1 LLGTGLHPTAPF
13 GDVMHRDGLRYAAI
27 GDDTRGLLRMTP
39 HCGLHVHVGMPDAES
54 AIRACNGMH
63 RWIPLLLALSANSP
77 SWHGRGSGLAT
88 PAP

>member
-1 LLGTGLHPTAPF
+1 VSAFAPPGCGLLRTGLHPTAPF

-54 AIRACNGMH
+54 AIRGRNGTT
-63 RWIPLLLALSANSP
+63 
-77 SWHGRGSGLAT
+77 GGSRCY
-88 PAP
+88 

>member
-13 GDVMHRDGLRYAAI
+13 GDVMHRDGLRYPAI

-63 RWIPLLLALSANSP
+63 RWIPLLLALSANSL
-77 SWHGRGSGLAT
+77 WHGRGSGLAT